1 MTTARIK
8 ASSNAAGKIS
18 AAALSGTLKSSM
30 SLAGAGINSAPT
42 TNDSQM
48 GSDHPNYLFPLS
60 LYAAYTCCFPLKSC
74 FEARK
79 AQSKRII
86 ASLHEIFYLHY
97 QEVL

>member
-1 MTTARIK
+1 
-8 ASSNAAGKIS
+8 
-18 AAALSGTLKSSM
+18 M
-30 SLAGAGINSAPT
+30 SKCQM
-42 TNDSQM
+42 DQM

-79 AQSKRII
+79 AQSKRIM